1 MLASKQKAI
10 NYLIVDLLVQPVFLW
25 NLFIQMFGALQLNL
39 LAGNAIMLALWMT
52 SVALRGFIFLSI
64 NLKFS
69 KSSMNSKNW
78 LSDNLIER
86 FLLCKL
92 IGAGNIKN

>member
-1 MLASKQKAI
+1 MLVSKQRVI
-10 NYLIVDLLVQPVFLW
+10 SYLIKDLLAQLVFLW
-25 NLFIQMFGALQLNL
+25 NLFIPMFGVLQLNL
-39 LAGNAIMLALWMT
+39 WAENATMLALLMT
-52 SVALRGFIFLSI
+52 SVVLRGFISLSI

-69 KSSMNSKNW
+69 KSSMNSKKW
-78 LSDNLIER
+78 LSDNLIEK

>member
-10 NYLIVDLLVQPVFLW
+10 SYLIVDLLVQPVFLW